1 MLLNSV
7 SGNVHTWC
15 VSLAALALADRVIDL
30 FSVAC
35 GPNTMH
41 GILLKFFLPHEVL
54 VSVPWVFISE
64 CIRKDTVIIID
75 IQ

>member
-35 GPNTMH
+35 GPNVMH
-41 GILLKFFLPHEVL
+41 EIPLKFLLSHEVR
-54 VSVPWVFISE
+54 VSVPLVFISE
-64 CIRKDTVIIID
+64 CIK
-75 IQ
+75 

>member
-1 MLLNSV
+1 M
-7 SGNVHTWC
+7 
-15 VSLAALALADRVIDL
+15 SLAALALADRVIDL

-35 GPNTMH
+35 GPNMMH
-41 GILLKFFLPHEVL
+41 EIPLKFLLPHEVL

-64 CIRKDTVIIID
+64 CIKKDMVIIID